1 MTPLEVKELVEN
13 KKEYLAFNAELI
25 DIFENNLS
33 SYIEADLKKQLSP
46 KSYEQAKYRISPIN
60 ILPKYIDKLTNIY
73 HTSVL
78 REVVDSTTEQDTELL
93 SWYEKEMKVN
103 DALNCSNEFYNLC
116 KASLIYP
123 TVRDGEPHLL
133 VIQNNQFVVY
143 SDDPTN
149 PTKPTHVIILAGRKD
164 QTDIYWVWSS
174 TSFFISDSDG
184 KLRPELMA
192 EYNNAAG
199 INPIG
204 RLPFVY
210 VNDSKYKLC
219 PTQDMDMLKVIKLI
233 PVMLTDLNLAAM
245 FQSFSITYGINLDD
259 ENLAWAPNAFWRLK
273 SDNTTDAKPEI
284 GTIKPEVDYD
294 QVLGLIEAELSMWLG
309 TKGIRASTVGSLNK
323 DNYSSGISKI
333 IDEMDTVEARQKQVT
348 KYQNVEHE
356 LWELILGFMHPYWV
370 DLGLIENVY
379 QWSPGASVKTTFAV
393 QLPAQTRGQ
402 VVTDMKEEFSAGFI
416 SRRRAIAKLNPE
428 FSSTEID
435 ELILEIDEER
445 TIDAPAENQP
455 GDTGR
460 PGAETA
466 EDSSGFSN

>member
-1 MTPLEVKELVEN
+1 MMTPTLVKDLVES

-78 REVVDSTTEQDTELL
+78 REVVDGTAQDTELL
-93 SWYEKEMKVN
+93 AWYEEEMKVN

-164 QTDIYWVWSS
+164 QTDIYWVWSKDA
-174 TSFFISDSDG
+174 FFISDSDG

-348 KYQNVEHE
+348 KYQDVEHE
-356 LWELILGFMHPYWV
+356 LWELVLGFMHPYWV
-370 DLGLIENVY
+370 NLGLIDNVY

-428 FSSTEID
+428 FSATEID
-435 ELILEIDEER
+435 ELIKEIDEER
-445 TIDAPAENQP
+445 TLNVSTENQP
-455 GDTGR
+455 GDT
-460 PGAETA
+460 PGSETPA
-466 EDSSGFSN
+466 A